1 MQPKI
6 SKASKQMVSERL
18 KLNVDQRFELNHI
31 IKENNLALLKNRLK
45 QDEMN
50 ILTFSPDLKKGAST

>member
-1 MQPKI
+1 
-6 SKASKQMVSERL
+6 MVSERL

-31 IKENNLALLKNRLK
+31 IKENNLALLKNKKK